1 MLCTQPRIIMVT
13 RPGSTFPQEMEV
25 PCGQCIACRIAKRK
39 EWSLRLLHESS
50 YWDDKSFVTL
60 TYDDDHM
67 PEHGTIS
74 KMELQ
79 KFVKRLRKN
88 LNGRRI
94 KYFACGEYGDS
105 SQRPHYHIILL
116 GVGLKHED
124 KQVVKDCWRYCD
136 WTNRSISRNSFGLV
150 EPDSI
155 RYVAQYVDKKYVG
168 DLASEIYHKT
178 NREVP
183 FKICSQGIGLRY
195 ALENKSQIDNLGYI
209 THKGVK
215 NSIPRY
221 YIKKLELDTERLREQ
236 ALFTDCEKN
245 EHYTGINVSTDDA
258 LRSLQPELIQSIYE
272 GQLRSRK
279 QSEKNL
285 TAKVMLKQSKI

>member
-1 MLCTQPRIIMVT
+1 MVT
-13 RPGSTFPQEMEV
+13 SQGKSFPQELEV

-39 EWSLRLLHESS
+39 EWSLRLLHESD
-50 YWDDKSFVTL
+50 YWDAKSFVTL
-60 TYDDDHM
+60 TYDDDNY
-67 PEHGTIS
+67 PENGSIS
-74 KMELQ
+74 KVELQ

-94 KYFACGEYGDS
+94 KYFGAGEYGDNT
-105 SQRPHYHIILL
+105 QRPHYHIILL

-124 KQVVKDCWRYCD
+124 KQVVKDCWSYCD
-136 WTNRSISRNSFGLV
+136 WSNRSISRSAFGLV

-155 RYVAQYVDKKYVG
+155 RYVCQYVDKKYVG
-168 DLASEIYHKT
+168 EMASEIYHKT

-195 ALENKSQIDNLGYI
+195 ALENKKQIDNLGYI

-221 YIKKLELDTERLREQ
+221 YIKKLELDVERLREH
-236 ALFTDCEKN
+236 ALFSDCEQN
-245 EHYTGINVSTDDA
+245 EHWSGININTADA
-258 LRSLQPELIQSIYE
+258 LRSLEPELIQSIYD

-279 QSEKNL
+279 QQKRNL
-285 TAKVMLKQSKI
+285 EAKTMLKQSKL